1 MDFSDLSEYDLN
13 LIRSLATGLLTNT
26 KMNCRFEALTETVLS
41 CIYAKGFQIT
51 PYPTGLFLTISKSL
65 KDKGYNRQWPSS
77 DVINEVFVEI
87 KKLNLT
93 ISKMRLEKLL
103 GHLPVRRG
111 INRIRIIKNR
121 GVSSNERSV
130 RNGLCNI

>member
-51 PYPTGLFLTISKSL
+51 PYPDRLFLTISKSL

-93 ISKMRLEKLL
+93 ISKDESRDATW
-103 GHLPVRRG
+103 
-111 INRIRIIKNR
+111 
-121 GVSSNERSV
+121 SSPRPSWYQPYFNNKKPWS
-130 RNGLCNI
+130 IF